1 MWSAVSALSASV
13 DLVVTLVALIG
24 FFLMLMTG
32 RLSDPGE
39 GLVAVVE
46 APEHGVPRSLRRI

>member
-13 DLVVTLVALIG
+13 DLIVTLVALIG

-32 RLSDPGE
+32 RLSI
-39 GLVAVVE
+39 
-46 APEHGVPRSLRRI
+46 RRIREKGWWPW